1 MSHLIGIFT
10 VETVFFSYTGE
21 KSHSIEDRNEYIN
34 KQLSIL
40 DQKLASK
47 VITHLVFYIKYTVL
61 PNSCMVGKLSL
72 SSIVMSK
79 IVDFLNP
86 NQLQ

>member
-1 MSHLIGIFT
+1 MSHFIGIFC
-10 VETVFFSYTGE
+10 VETVFSSFSGE

-47 VITHLVFYIKYTVL
+47 VIRHLVFYIKCTVL
-61 PNSCMVGKLSL
+61 TISSL
-72 SSIVMSK
+72 SE